1 MTRTLVDTDAEPDPV
16 ALHMIEGHAIVTGA
30 SGRIGLE
37 VARGLAA
44 EGLRVTL
51 VGRHEEL
58 LRRAAAAVGGGA
70 EIVTAD
76 LTEEA
81 GITAVAR
88 ACPDRLDVLVHAA
101 GLFHHGPVAD
111 VSAATWTQLLAINL
125 CAPMLLSSACLPQL
139 RKAGGQVVFINSTAG
154 FSDALG
160 AYAASKHALRVAG
173 ETLRRELNGSGVR
186 VLSVF
191 PGRTDTDMQA
201 RVLKA
206 EGRPDAHIPLIPP
219 VDLAAAILAALAAPR
234 SLEITDLVVRPP
246 QG

>member
-1 MTRTLVDTDAEPDPV
+1 MTRTFVGLEAEPDLV
-16 ALHMIEGHAIVTGA
+16 AQDMLEGHAIVTGA

-44 EGLRVTL
+44 GGLQLIL
-51 VGRHEEL
+51 VGRREEP
-58 LRRAAAAVGGGA
+58 LRRAAASVGGSA

-76 LTEEA
+76 LAEEA
-81 GITAVAR
+81 GISAVTR

-101 GLFHHGPVAD
+101 GLFHSGPVTD
-111 VSAATWTQLLAINL
+111 MSAATWTELLAINL
-125 CAPMLLSSACLPQL
+125 CAPMLLTSACVPQL
-139 RKAGGQVVFINSTAG
+139 RKAGGQVVLINSTAG
-154 FSDALG
+154 YSDALG

-173 ETLRRELNGSGVR
+173 ETLRSEFKGSGVR

-206 EGRPDAHIPLIPP
+206 EGRPQARIPLVPP
-219 VDLAAAILAALAAPR
+219 ADLAATILAALAAPR

-246 QG
+246 HE